1 MTVIHPALPTH
12 HEPVQLAVVAAVEVV
27 VGGRLSLRH
36 ALHALMASNT

>member
-1 MTVIHPALPTH
+1 MTVIPPALPTH

-36 ALHALMASNT
+36 ALHALMAAHT